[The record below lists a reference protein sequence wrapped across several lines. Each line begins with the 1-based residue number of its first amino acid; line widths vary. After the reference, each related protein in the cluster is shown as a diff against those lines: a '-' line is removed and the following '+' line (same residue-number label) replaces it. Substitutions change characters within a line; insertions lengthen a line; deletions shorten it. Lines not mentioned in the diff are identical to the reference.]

1 MTWCDLSSTQIIYRQ
16 MTETR
21 RLLNRQL
28 YNNQHRQQP
37 LSMWAQNQKG
47 CYVYTG
53 FINIHTYNTY
63 IAVSLCSDNDN
74 IYWYIVIYWAGYR
87 IYQHNLSTLSNLT
100 RKCTCVSGEVGNIVR
115 TAELL
120 GIYSGAETSACAEIG
135 LSKFRWM
142 ICNHCSSSV
151 SMLNRL

>member
-1 MTWCDLSSTQIIYRQ
+1 MVQSSGGLESLPYVPAAVIELPQSFLHWFITLTSERCWTDFALQTFTSQIY
-16 MTETR
+16 
-21 RLLNRQL
+21 
-28 YNNQHRQQP
+28 H
-37 LSMWAQNQKG
+37 
-47 CYVYTG
+47 
-53 FINIHTYNTY
+53 
-63 IAVSLCSDNDN
+63 N

-135 LSKFRWM
+135 FSKFR
-142 ICNHCSSSV
+142 
-151 SMLNRL
+151 